1 MTEGLLLGKENF
13 HPLPDSLKDLEELKS
28 ANM

>member
-1 MTEGLLLGKENF
+1 MTEGRLLGRENF
-13 HPLPDSLKDLEELKS
+13 HPLSDNLKDLEELKS